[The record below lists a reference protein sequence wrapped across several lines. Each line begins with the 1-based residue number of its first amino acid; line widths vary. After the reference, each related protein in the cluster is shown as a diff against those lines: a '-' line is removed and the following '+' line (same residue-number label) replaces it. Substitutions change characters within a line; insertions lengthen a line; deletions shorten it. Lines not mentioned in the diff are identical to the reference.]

1 MLSFIFIVLLAAIAI
16 AIVYFLTLQNTL
28 KAVRPVNRKMEPGQ
42 VWLGL
47 IPVFGLVWHFIIV
60 RKIADSIYA
69 ELTSRELPGDK
80 EPGYN
85 VGLGFSILSCFTI
98 FNTWLGPLGTFIS
111 LIAFVLWI
119 VYWAKIGTYKRQLEQ
134 LPPYQ
139 DNDSLIF
146 K

>member
-1 MLSFIFIVLLAAIAI
+1 MLIVFLAAIAV

-28 KAVRPVNRKMEPGQ
+28 KAIRPINRKMEPGQ

-47 IPVFGLVWHFIIV
+47 IPLFGLVWHFIII

-69 ELTSRELPGDK
+69 ELTSRQLPSDK

-85 VGLGFSILSCFTI
+85 IGLVFSILGCITP
-98 FNTWLGPLGTFIS
+98 FNAWLGPLGTFIS
-111 LIAFVLWI
+111 LIALVFWI
-119 VYWAKIGTYKRQLEQ
+119 LYWAKISTYKRQLEQ